1 MQFTATEL
9 AGLFVVDL
17 EPASDARGF
26 FARSYSEAE
35 FASRGLTTVHRQ
47 SSVSF
52 NEARGTLRGL
62 HYQAA
67 PHEEFKL
74 VRVTQG
80 AVWDVAVDLRPDSA
94 TCRRWFGLT
103 LSAAN
108 RRALYIPAG
117 FAHGFVTLEPS
128 SEVFYMISA
137 DYSAAD
143 ARGVRW
149 NDPALRIDWPL
160 APVVMS
166 TRDAGFALLDGQSP

>member
-1 MQFTATEL
+1 MQFSATEL
-9 AGLFVVDL
+9 DGLFVVDL

-35 FASRGLTTVHRQ
+35 FTSRGLATVHRQ

-52 NEARGTLRGL
+52 NDARGTLRGL
-62 HYQAA
+62 HYQAP
-67 PHEEFKL
+67 PHQEFKL

-80 AVWDVAVDLRPDSA
+80 AVWDVAVDLRPESP
-94 TCRRWFGLT
+94 TCRRWFGLI

-108 RRALYIPAG
+108 RRALYMPAG

-128 SEVFYMISA
+128 SEVFYMIST
-137 DYSAAD
+137 DYSAAH

-149 NDPALRIDWPL
+149 NDPALGIDWPL

-166 TRDAGFALLDGQSP
+166 ARDAGFALLDSR